1 MSALR
6 GAVLLVLSAIAVAQ
20 DFNFNRG
27 QVPNN
32 FQARQN
38 YPDRS
43 EETECRPI
51 RVRIRRDSLR
61 YTRDLVINNNPN
73 LEFSGAD
80 ARRMTSRMQLLL
92 DTLAARYKK
101 DYKAKLTVLVA
112 WADYDQPPAGLSNLS
127 LHYEGEESPMRGRGS
142 CVRGDCMCYRI
153 AVYAYRGTCPFPH
166 LAVGP

>member
-6 GAVLLVLSAIAVAQ
+6 GALLLVLVAIAVAQ

-27 QVPNN
+27 QVPNR
-32 FQARQN
+32 FQAGQN

-73 LEFSGAD
+73 LDFSGAD
-80 ARRMTSRMQLLL
+80 ARRMTSRLQLLL

-101 DYKAKLTVLVA
+101 DFKAKLTVVVA
-112 WADYDQPPAGLSNLS
+112 WADFSQSPAGLSNVS
-127 LHYEGEESPMRGRGS
+127 LHYEGEESPYEAGAA
-142 CVRGDCMCYRI
+142 CVCGDCMC
-153 AVYAYRGTCPFPH
+153 
-166 LAVGP
+166 

>member
-6 GAVLLVLSAIAVAQ
+6 GAVLLVLLAIAVSQ

-27 QVPNN
+27 QVPNR
-32 FQARQN
+32 FRAGQN

-61 YTRDLVINNNPN
+61 FTRDLVINNNPD
-73 LEFSGAD
+73 LDFSGAD

-92 DTLAARYKK
+92 DTLADRYRRE
-101 DYKAKLTVLVA
+101 YNAKLTVVIA
-112 WADYDQPPAGLSNLS
+112 WADYSQPPAGLSDVS
-127 LHYEGEESPMRGRGS
+127 LHYEGEESQGL
-142 CVRGDCMCYRI
+142 C
-153 AVYAYRGTCPFPH
+153 AW
-166 LAVGP
+166 